1 MADDALS
8 AAKQLVGARAAAIIA
23 AAEQLRGLGAEIM
36 GAPTQ
41 LRQGIAS
48 RAMTLLNQQAQ
59 AQLQATPVRCHGD
72 EDLALKRPGDVETSA
87 TFVTPRCSPTGG
99 RQIKDR

>member
-1 MADDALS
+1 MADYALS
-8 AAKQLVGARAAAIIA
+8 AAKHLVGAPAAAIFA
-23 AAEQLRGLGAEIM
+23 AAEQLRGLGADVM

-48 RAMTLLNQQAQ
+48 RAVALLNQQAQ
-59 AQLQATPVRCHGD
+59 AQLQTTPVRCHGD
-72 EDLALKRPGDVETSA
+72 EGVALKRPEDVETSA
-87 TFVTPRCSPTGG
+87 TSVTPRCSPTGG